1 MRFRQNKKQNKKEQ
15 NQKKTKK
22 RQKTS
27 FFCTRDLKH
36 PAEGDLLEAQPPAI
50 PINECQQPPYVGVE
64 KIEKQQPSKLISWW
78 SSRNNKQSS
87 SNPAIRNVSNP

>member
-15 NQKKTKK
+15 KQKK

-27 FFCTRDLKH
+27 FFVRRISSIQQKLS
-36 PAEGDLLEAQPPAI
+36 LQPPYI